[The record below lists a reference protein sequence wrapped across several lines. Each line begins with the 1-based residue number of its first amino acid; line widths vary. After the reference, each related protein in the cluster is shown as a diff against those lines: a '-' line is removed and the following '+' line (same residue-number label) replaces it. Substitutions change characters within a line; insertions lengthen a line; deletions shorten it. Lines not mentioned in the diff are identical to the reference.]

1 MAGKVADLPYDQYQ
15 ERIRAMATQPLPAE
29 FARAP
34 AHAYRRRAGGSFAP
48 ARRPGCTVLAEPYPI
63 TSPARRVLA
72 LLQRH
77 LRDQCPDFAAVPG
90 DTLHMTV
97 ADLKSGEAYDAM
109 TASQRT
115 AYCARAATILSGHH
129 FPGDAAGAI
138 AGVSAFPFAVIAV
151 VSLSPA
157 AYQALMK
164 ARDAIRTGLGL
175 SPQWPFTG
183 HVTLGYIESAQ
194 RQQAE
199 GAVLSARQVFAQAAS
214 GRTVTFRLSA
224 ASVYTFGHMSRFDR
238 WP

>member
-1 MAGKVADLPYDQYQ
+1 MADKVDDLPYDQYQ

-34 AHAYRRRAGGSFAP
+34 AQAYRRRADGSFAP

-63 TSPARRVLA
+63 TSPARRELA

-77 LRDQCPDFAAVPG
+77 LRHQCADFAAVPS

-97 ADLKSGEAYDAM
+97 ADLKSGEVYDAM
-109 TASQRT
+109 TASQRA
-115 AYCARAATILSGHH
+115 AYCARAAAILSGHR
-129 FPGDAAGAI
+129 FPEDVVGAI
-138 AGVSAFPFAVIAV
+138 AGVGAFPFAVIAV
-151 VSLSPA
+151 VSFSPA
-157 AYQALMK
+157 TYQAVMK
-164 ARDAIRTGLGL
+164 ARDAIHTGLGL
-175 SPQWPFTG
+175 DPQWPFAG

-199 GAVLSARQVFAQAAS
+199 DAVLSARRVFAQAAS
-214 GRTVTFRLSA
+214 GRTVAFPLSA
-224 ASVYTFGHMSRFDR
+224 VAVYTFGHMSRFDR

>member
-1 MAGKVADLPYDQYQ
+1 
-15 ERIRAMATQPLPAE
+15 MATQPLLAE

-34 AHAYRRRAGGSFAP
+34 ARAYRRSADGSFAP

-63 TSPARRVLA
+63 ITPARRVLA

-77 LRDQCPDFAAVPG
+77 LRHQCPDFAAVPG
-90 DTLHMTV
+90 DTLHVTV
-97 ADLKSGEAYDAM
+97 ADLKSGQAYDAM
-109 TASQRT
+109 TASQR
-115 AYCARAATILSGHH
+115 ASYCARAAAILSGHR
-129 FPGDAAGAI
+129 FPEDVAGAI
-138 AGVSAFPFAVIAV
+138 AGVGAFPFAVIAV

-157 AYQALMK
+157 AYQAVVK

-175 SPQWPFTG
+175 DPQWPFTG

-199 GAVLSARQVFAQAAS
+199 NAVLGARQVFAQAAS
-214 GRTVTFRLSA
+214 GRTVPFPLSA
-224 ASVYTFGHMSRFDR
+224 AAVYTFGHMSRFDR